1 MIPLRVGEC
10 RVDILPVVNGIE
22 SEADK
27 VREAYGKYEAY
38 GMAMGIEGIQAI
50 KARIELEDEFEV
62 SELDIAYANRM
73 LELTGEEVR
82 MPSPAMCMLVDLLT
96 ADGGNAIALDMND
109 AEFTEM
115 YCETVP
121 ALDFVKEHHL
131 AKKGM
136 KKRFSSSTPEQFAL
150 EWDDFINSVK
160 SNRLLSEK
168 REKYIAE
175 EISDVAKYRKSILV
189 LIEVERAKGVASLL
203 ERT

>member
-1 MIPLRVGEC
+1 MIGLQVGDC

-27 VREAYGKYEAY
+27 VKDAYGGYEAY

-50 KARIELEDEFEV
+50 KARAQIEDEFEV

-82 MPSPAMCMLVDLLT
+82 MPSPAMCELIDLV
-96 ADGGNAIALDMND
+96 ASDGGNVIALDMND
-109 AEFTEM
+109 AEFTEI

-121 ALDFVKEHHL
+121 ALDFVKEHRL

-136 KKRFSSSTPEQFAL
+136 RKRFSSSTPEQFAL
-150 EWDDFINSVK
+150 EWDGYINGVK
-160 SNRLLSEK
+160 SYRLLSEK
-168 REKYIAE
+168 RERYIAG
-175 EISDVAKYRKSILV
+175 EIADVAKYRKSILV

-203 ERT
+203 E

>member
-1 MIPLRVGEC
+1 MIGLQVGDC

-27 VREAYGKYEAY
+27 VKDAYGGYEAY

-50 KARIELEDEFEV
+50 KARAQIEDEFEV

-82 MPSPAMCMLVDLLT
+82 MPSPAMCELIDLV
-96 ADGGNAIALDMND
+96 ASDGSNVIALDMND
-109 AEFTEM
+109 AEFTEL

-121 ALDFVKEHHL
+121 ALDFVKEHRL

-136 KKRFSSSTPEQFAL
+136 RKRFSSNTPEQFAL
-150 EWDDFINSVK
+150 EWDGYINGVK
-160 SNRLLSEK
+160 SYRLLSEK
-168 REKYIAE
+168 RERYIAG
-175 EISDVAKYRKSILV
+175 EIADVAKYRKSILV

-203 ERT
+203 E

>member
-1 MIPLRVGEC
+1 MIGLQVGDC

-27 VREAYGKYEAY
+27 VKDAYGGYEAY

-50 KARIELEDEFEV
+50 KARAQIEDEFEV

-82 MPSPAMCMLVDLLT
+82 MPSPAMCELIDLV
-96 ADGGNAIALDMND
+96 ASDGGNVIALDMND

-121 ALDFVKEHHL
+121 ALDFVKEHRL

-136 KKRFSSSTPEQFAL
+136 RKRFSSSTPEQFAL
-150 EWDDFINSVK
+150 EWDGYINGVK
-160 SNRLLSEK
+160 SYRLLSEK
-168 REKYIAE
+168 RERYIAG
-175 EISDVAKYRKSILV
+175 EIADVAKYRKSILV

-203 ERT
+203 E

>member
-1 MIPLRVGEC
+1 MISLQVGEC

-50 KARIELEDEFEV
+50 KARVELEDEFEV

-82 MPSPAMCMLVDLLT
+82 MPSPAMCALVDLLA

-121 ALDFVKEHHL
+121 ALDFVKEHRL

-136 KKRFSSSTPEQFAL
+136 RKRFTSSTPEQFAL
-150 EWDDFINSVK
+150 EWDGFVNGVK

-168 REKYIAE
+168 RERYIAG
-175 EISDVAKYRKSILV
+175 EIADVAKYRKSILV

-203 ERT
+203 E

>member
-1 MIPLRVGEC
+1 MISLQVGEC

-22 SEADK
+22 SEAKK
-27 VREAYGKYEAY
+27 VEEAYGKYEAY

-50 KARIELEDEFEV
+50 KARVELEDEFEV

-82 MPSPAMCMLVDLLT
+82 MPSPAMCALVDLVS
-96 ADGGNAIALDMND
+96 ADGNNVIALDMND

-121 ALDFVKEHHL
+121 TLDFVKEHRL

-136 KKRFSSSTPEQFAL
+136 KKRFSSTTPEQFAL
-150 EWDDFINSVK
+150 EWDEYINGVK

-175 EISDVAKYRKSILV
+175 EIMDVAKYRGSILV

-203 ERT
+203 E

>member
-1 MIPLRVGEC
+1 MIGLQVGDC

-22 SEADK
+22 SETDK
-27 VREAYGKYEAY
+27 VRDAYGKYEAY

-50 KARIELEDEFEV
+50 KARAQIEDEFEV

-82 MPSPAMCMLVDLLT
+82 MPSPAMCELIDLV
-96 ADGGNAIALDMND
+96 ASDGGNVIALDMND
-109 AEFTEM
+109 AEFTEI

-121 ALDFVKEHHL
+121 ALDFVKEHRL

-136 KKRFSSSTPEQFAL
+136 RKRFSSSTPEQFAL
-150 EWDDFINSVK
+150 EWDGYINGVK
-160 SNRLLSEK
+160 SYRLLSEK
-168 REKYIAE
+168 RERYIAG
-175 EISDVAKYRKSILV
+175 EIADVAKYRKSILV

-203 ERT
+203 E